1 MPTDPA
7 IFAQLQTLWGEPVT
21 ATTPEAELE
30 SAIVASEYLPRPI
43 SSAGVVDSPETW
55 DASTAELIDWF
66 QSHWERLPTEPFGL
80 KPGVRVVDAA
90 LFYRS
95 LNTDIS
101 SGPTGPRAKYGGL
114 ADDLK
119 CLRGTTAQRPP

>member
-1 MPTDPA
+1 MPTDSA
-7 IFAQLQTLWGEPVT
+7 ILAQLQTLWGEPVT
-21 ATTPEAELE
+21 AATPEADVE
-30 SAIVASEYLPRPI
+30 SAIVASEFLPRPI
-43 SSAGVVDSPETW
+43 SSAGVVGSLVTW

-66 QSHWERLPTEPFGL
+66 QSHWERLPTKPFGL
-80 KPGVRVVDAA
+80 KPGVQVVDVA

-114 ADDLK
+114 TDDLEK
-119 CLRGTTAQRPP
+119 LRSAVRP

>member
-1 MPTDPA
+1 MPTDSA
-7 IFAQLQTLWGEPVT
+7 ILAQLQTLWGEPITVT
-21 ATTPEAELE
+21 THEADVE
-30 SAIVASEYLPRPI
+30 SAIVASEFLPRPI
-43 SSAGVVDSPETW
+43 SSAGEEDSRVTW

-95 LNTDIS
+95 LSTDIS
-101 SGPTGPRAKYGGL
+101 SGPNGPPAKYGGL
-114 ADDLK
+114 TADLEN
-119 CLRGTTAQRPP
+119 LRGAVRP